1 LTRRA
6 AGSASQH
13 TRVAEMLRSRGA
25 TVIIALY
32 VRRQSR
38 IARGGTSMYTT
49 TRHLRSPAALAAL
62 TAALTAAI
70 GLAPAAPR
78 ALADAPRHLH
88 NDDSCPIVAR
98 PVAIG
103 HRGAAGYRPEHTLAS
118 YQLAIDLGA
127 DFIEPDLVSTRDGHL
142 VARHE
147 NDISGTTDVAS
158 HPEFAS
164 RRATKLIDGL
174 SVTGWFTEDFT
185 LAELKTLRARERL
198 PALRPQNATFD
209 GQFEIPTFE
218 EVIAL
223 AQREGRRRHRVIGV
237 YPETKHPTYFQ
248 RIGLALEEPLIRTLN
263 ATGLGDQ
270 RDAVFI
276 QSFEVHN
283 LQKLRR
289 MTRLPLIQLIDATGA
304 PFDFVAAGDPRTYAD
319 LVTPTGLHEVARYA
333 DGIGVNMDLIVP
345 RDATGK
351 LQAPTE
357 LIPDAHAE
365 HLRVHAWTFRAE
377 NTFLPLDFQIGD
389 PKDPAFAGLRGDFPA
404 ELKLFF
410 GLGLDGVFSDQS
422 DVVVAVRTGLPPCE
436 RR

>member
-1 LTRRA
+1 MHTPLSHRRPSRATFVAIVALGALGLT
-6 AGSASQH
+6 
-13 TRVAEMLRSRGA
+13 
-25 TVIIALY
+25 
-32 VRRQSR
+32 
-38 IARGGTSMYTT
+38 
-49 TRHLRSPAALAAL
+49 PAALISGAHADTPRPTRPDDRDTCARAA
-62 TAALTAAI
+62 
-70 GLAPAAPR
+70 
-78 ALADAPRHLH
+78 H
-88 NDDSCPIVAR
+88 PIV
-98 PVAIG
+98 IG
-103 HRGAAGYRPEHTLAS
+103 HRGASGYRPEHTLAS

-158 HPEFAS
+158 HAEFAS
-164 RRATKLIDGL
+164 RKATKVIDGIPI
-174 SVTGWFTEDFT
+174 TGWFTEDFT

-209 GQFEIPTFE
+209 GRFEIPTLE

-223 AQREGRRRHRVIGV
+223 AQREGRRRHRTIGI

-248 RIGLALEEPLIRTLN
+248 RIGLSLEEPLIRTLH
-263 ATGLGDQ
+263 ATGLADK

-276 QSFEVHN
+276 QSFEVAN

-319 LVTPTGLHEVARYA
+319 LVTPAGLHDVARYA
-333 DGIGVNMDLIVP
+333 DGIGVNKNLIIP

-351 LQAPTE
+351 LLAPTR

-365 HLRVHAWTFRAE
+365 HLLVHSWTFRAE
-377 NTFLPLDFQIGD
+377 NTFLPLDFQLGD
-389 PKDPAFAGLRGDFPA
+389 PTNPLFPGLRGDFPA
-404 ELKLFF
+404 ELKLFYN
-410 GLGLDGVFSDQS
+410 LGLDGLFSDQS
-422 DVVVAVRTGLPPCE
+422 DVAIGVRTGLPPCDE
-436 RR
+436 R

>member
-1 LTRRA
+1 MHPRLDHHRRSLAATALLLALGLVPPGLT
-6 AGSASQH
+6 
-13 TRVAEMLRSRGA
+13 
-25 TVIIALY
+25 
-32 VRRQSR
+32 
-38 IARGGTSMYTT
+38 
-49 TRHLRSPAALAAL
+49 PAA
-62 TAALTAAI
+62 
-70 GLAPAAPR
+70 R
-78 ALADAPRHLH
+78 ADAQPARHGGH
-88 NDDSCPIVAR
+88 DACPLVAR
-98 PVAIG
+98 PLAIG
-103 HRGAAGYRPEHTLAS
+103 HRGTAGYRPEHTLAS

-147 NDISGTTDVAS
+147 NDISGTTDVSS

-164 RRATKLIDGL
+164 RKATKVVDGI

-223 AQREGRRRHRVIGV
+223 AQREGHRRHRVIGI

-248 RIGLALEEPLIRTLN
+248 RIGLALEEPLIRTLQR
-263 ATGLGDQ
+263 TGLAD
-270 RDAVFI
+270 RREAVFI
-276 QSFEVHN
+276 QSFEVAN

-319 LVTPTGLHEVARYA
+319 LVTPAGLHEVARYA
-333 DGIGVNMDLIVP
+333 DGIGVNKNLIVP

-351 LQAPTE
+351 LLAPTS

-365 HLRVHAWTFRAE
+365 HLLVHSWTFRAE

-389 PKDPAFAGLRGDFPA
+389 PADPLFAGLRGNFPA
-404 ELKLFF
+404 ELKLFL

-422 DVVVAVRTGLPPCE
+422 DVTVAVRTGLVPCDE
-436 RR
+436 R

>member
-1 LTRRA
+1 MHKLSLHLRPAAFALVLA
-6 AGSASQH
+6 AG
-13 TRVAEMLRSRGA
+13 L
-25 TVIIALY
+25 I
-32 VRRQSR
+32 
-38 IARGGTSMYTT
+38 
-49 TRHLRSPAALAAL
+49 
-62 TAALTAAI
+62 
-70 GLAPAAPR
+70 PAAPATR
-78 ALADAPRHLH
+78 ARADADPARH
-88 NDDSCPIVAR
+88 DDRGHCALVAR
-98 PVAIG
+98 PLVLG

-147 NDISGTTDVAS
+147 NDISGTTDVSS

-164 RRATKLIDGL
+164 RKATKMIDG
-174 SVTGWFTEDFT
+174 VAITGWFTEDFT

-223 AQREGRRRHRVIGV
+223 AQREGQRRHRVIGV

-248 RIGLALEEPLIRTLN
+248 SIGMALEEPLIRTLE
-263 ATGLGDQ
+263 ATGLGN
-270 RDAVFI
+270 RKDAVFI

-283 LQKLRR
+283 LQKLRH

-304 PFDFVAAGDPRTYAD
+304 PFDFVAAGDRRTYAD
-319 LVTPTGLHEVARYA
+319 LVTPAGLRAVASYA
-333 DGIGVNMDLIVP
+333 DGIGVNKNLIIP

-351 LQAPTE
+351 LLAPTS
-357 LIPDAHAE
+357 LIADAHAE
-365 HLRVHAWTFRAE
+365 RLLVHAWTFRAE
-377 NTFLPLDFQIGD
+377 NSFLPLDFQIGD
-389 PKDPAFAGLRGDFPA
+389 PQNPLFAGLRGDFPA
-404 ELKLFF
+404 ELKRFF
-410 GLGLDGVFSDQS
+410 GMGLDGAFSDQS
-422 DVVVAVRTGLPPCE
+422 DVAVAVRTGLVPCD

>member
-1 LTRRA
+1 MHKL
-6 AGSASQH
+6 SP
-13 TRVAEMLRSRGA
+13 
-25 TVIIALY
+25 
-32 VRRQSR
+32 
-38 IARGGTSMYTT
+38 
-49 TRHLRSPAALAAL
+49 HLRSAAFALLLAAGML
-62 TAALTAAI
+62 
-70 GLAPAAPR
+70 PAAPATR
-78 ALADAPRHLH
+78 ALADGDHA
-88 NDDSCPIVAR
+88 AR
-98 PVAIG
+98 PDDRATCSLVAKPLALG

-164 RRATKLIDGL
+164 RKATRSVDG
-174 SVTGWFTEDFT
+174 VAITGWFTEDFT

-198 PALRPQNATFD
+198 PDLRPQNATFD
-209 GQFEIPTFE
+209 GRFEIPTFE

-223 AQREGRRRHRVIGV
+223 AQREGQRRHRVIGI

-248 RIGLALEEPLIRTLN
+248 RIGLSLEEPLIRTLE
-263 ATGLGDQ
+263 ATGLGNKK
-270 RDAVFI
+270 DAVFI

-304 PFDFVAAGDPRTYAD
+304 PFDFVAAGDKRTYAD
-319 LVTPTGLHEVARYA
+319 LVTPAGLREVASYA
-333 DGIGVNMDLIVP
+333 DGIGVNKNLIIP

-351 LQAPTE
+351 LLAPTR

-365 HLRVHAWTFRAE
+365 HLLVHAWTFRAE
-377 NTFLPLDFQIGD
+377 NSFLPLDFQIGA
-389 PKDPAFAGLRGDFPA
+389 PQNPLFAGLRGDFPA
-404 ELKLFF
+404 ELERFLA
-410 GLGLDGVFSDQS
+410 LGLDGVFSDQS
-422 DVVVAVRTGLPPCE
+422 DVTVAVRTGLPPCD